1 MLNGLDTDKAVST
14 LQAKTIAEKIC
25 SLLAE
30 PYFLTVNQGKGADII
45 IKYCCSASIGVAM
58 FMNHDFSNE
67 EILNWADAAM
77 YQAKEAGRNQ
87 IQFYQS
93 TSE

>member
-1 MLNGLDTDKAVST
+1 
-14 LQAKTIAEKIC
+14 
-25 SLLAE
+25 
-30 PYFLTVNQGKGADII
+30 
-45 IKYCCSASIGVAM
+45 M

-67 EILNWADAAM
+67 EVLSWADAAM